1 MRINE
6 EKNKCWNLEN
16 ITLGTCYYPE
26 HWDSA
31 LWRDDLKRMKEH
43 GIQVIRIAEFAW
55 NKFEPREGEFNI
67 GWFDPFMKIAEEENI
82 SVIFCTPTAT
92 PPAWMTEKYPE
103 ILNADAQ
110 GNLYRHGMRRHYN
123 YTSGKYWE
131 LSRRL
136 IHKLAVHYCSYS
148 NVIGWQ
154 LDNEINCEIA
164 EFYGESDH
172 KAFRNYMKVK
182 FETLDNLNDKM
193 GTTFWNQTYTDW
205 EEIHLRRHT
214 LRGFNNPHM
223 ELEAKRFISY
233 AAYMFLKMQAD
244 AIRPYLKNGQ
254 FITTNGIFPNVDYQ
268 KLVPDVLDF
277 ITYDNYP
284 NFSYGL
290 DANPRKEGNLKDRN
304 SSFNLARVR
313 SISPVFGIMEQ
324 QSGPGGWNQSM
335 LQPMPKPGQMR
346 LWTMQAIAHG
356 ADYIGYFRWR
366 TCGYGTEIYWHG
378 LNDYSNEPNRRLEE
392 LKSIYEDTKRFNKAD
407 LAGARCQAR
416 YAVLRDYDN
425 DWDGAEDKM
434 YGPLADK
441 SMDGWFRAFQNN
453 HIPFDF
459 YYWRDETSAK
469 DLEQYDVLI
478 YPHPAILTK
487 ERADILREY
496 MEEGG
501 CVIFGSRT
509 GYKDEYGRCPMRPM
523 PGFAGELC
531 GVHVKDYTLLGPD
544 DDMEYVVWDGESVEA
559 LWFNDILEPTEGG
572 EILGVFKNN
581 YYDGEPALIR
591 KHVGNGWGY
600 YFGGG
605 FSENAANVFIRKLGM
620 KSVPY
625 LKNVPKEVETVLRS
639 KTIMIQKDGT
649 EVVRNYLFLL
659 NYTKEE
665 KKVELDRELED
676 ILHDEKVNG
685 CVKINGY
692 GVRCLVWEE
701 M

>member
-1 MRINE
+1 MDISKQ
-6 EKNKCWNLEN
+6 KNKCWNLDQ

-26 HWDSA
+26 HWDSS
-31 LWRDDLKRMKEH
+31 LWRDDLIRMKEH
-43 GIQVIRIAEFAW
+43 GIQVVRIAEFAW
-55 NKFEPREGEFNI
+55 NKFEPREGEFTI
-67 GWFDPFMKIAEEENI
+67 GWFDPFMKIAEEEGI

-92 PPAWMTEKYPE
+92 PPAWLTEKYPE
-103 ILNADAQ
+103 VLNADAQ
-110 GNLYRHGMRRHYN
+110 GILYRHGLRRHYN
-123 YTSGKYWE
+123 YTSPKYWE

-154 LDNEINCEIA
+154 LDNEINCEMA
-164 EFYGESDH
+164 EFHAESDH
-172 KAFRNYMKVK
+172 KAFRDYMRMK
-182 FETLDNLNDKM
+182 FETLDNLNEKM

-214 LRGFNNPHM
+214 VGGFNNPHM
-223 ELEAKRFISY
+223 ELEGKRFISY
-233 AAYMFLKMQAD
+233 AAYAFLKMQAE
-244 AIRPYLKNGQ
+244 AIRPYLKEDQ

-268 KLVPDVLDF
+268 RLVPEVLDF

-284 NFSYGL
+284 DFAYGM
-290 DANPRKEGNLKDRN
+290 DANPRQEGNLKDRN

-324 QSGPGGWNQSM
+324 QSGPGGWTGRI

-392 LKSIYEDTKRFNKAD
+392 LKTIHEETVRLSDAG
-407 LAGARCQAR
+407 LAGARYQAN
-416 YAVLRDYDN
+416 YAILRDYDN

-441 SMDGWFRAFQNN
+441 SMDGWFRAFQHN

-459 YYWRDETSAK
+459 YYWRDETTAEE
-469 DLEQYDVLI
+469 LGQYEILI
-478 YPHPAILTK
+478 YPHPAILTR
-487 ERADILREY
+487 ERADILMEY
-496 MEEGG
+496 MKNGG
-501 CVIFGSRT
+501 TVIFGSRT

-531 GVHVKDYTLLGPD
+531 GVRVKDYTLLGPD
-544 DDMEYVVWDGESVEA
+544 DDMEYVSWEGDRMEA
-559 LWFNDILEPTEGG
+559 PWFNDVLEQKEGG
-572 EILGVFKNN
+572 EILAVFQNN

-591 KHVGNGWGY
+591 KQNGKGWGY

-605 FSENAANVFIRKLGM
+605 FSEDTANGFIQKLGM
-620 KSVPY
+620 KPVRGVSHVPA
-625 LKNVPKEVETVLRS
+625 EVEAALRS
-639 KTIMIQKDGT
+639 KTVMIQTDGT

-665 KKVELDRELED
+665 KTVELENKFED
-676 ILHDEKVNG
+676 VLSGETLTG
-685 CVKINGY
+685 QVKLPGY
-692 GVRCLVWEE
+692 GVVCLMEE
-701 M
+701 ER

>member
-1 MRINE
+1 MDISKQ
-6 EKNKCWNLEN
+6 KNKCWNLDQ

-26 HWDSA
+26 HWDSS
-31 LWRDDLKRMKEH
+31 LWRDDLIRMKEH
-43 GIQVIRIAEFAW
+43 GIQVVRIAEFAW
-55 NKFEPREGEFNI
+55 NKFEPREGEFTI
-67 GWFDPFMKIAEEENI
+67 GWFDPFMKIAEEEGI

-92 PPAWMTEKYPE
+92 PPAWLTEKYPE
-103 ILNADAQ
+103 VLNADAQ
-110 GNLYRHGMRRHYN
+110 GLLYRHGLRRHYN
-123 YTSGKYWE
+123 YTSPKYWE

-154 LDNEINCEIA
+154 LDNEINCEMA
-164 EFYGESDH
+164 EFHAESDH
-172 KAFRNYMKVK
+172 KAFRDYMKVK
-182 FETLDNLNDKM
+182 FETLDNLNEKM
-193 GTTFWNQTYTDW
+193 GTAFWNQTYTDW
-205 EEIHLRRHT
+205 EEIYLRRHT
-214 LRGFNNPHM
+214 IGGFNNPHM
-223 ELEAKRFISY
+223 ELEGKRFISY
-233 AAYMFLKMQAD
+233 AAYAFLKMQAE
-244 AIRPYLKNGQ
+244 AIRPYLKEDQ
-254 FITTNGIFPNVDYQ
+254 FITTNGIFSNVDYQ
-268 KLVPDVLDF
+268 RLVPEVLDF

-284 NFSYGL
+284 DFAYGM
-290 DANPRKEGNLKDRN
+290 DANPRQEGNLKDRN

-324 QSGPGGWNQSM
+324 QSGPGGWTGRI

-392 LKSIYEDTKRFNKAD
+392 LKTIHEETVRLSDAG
-407 LAGARCQAR
+407 LAGARYQAN
-416 YAVLRDYDN
+416 YAILRDYDN

-441 SMDGWFRAFQNN
+441 SMDGWFRAFQHN

-459 YYWRDETSAK
+459 YYWRDETTAEE
-469 DLEQYDVLI
+469 LGQYEILI
-478 YPHPAILTK
+478 YPHPAILTR
-487 ERADILREY
+487 ERADILMEY
-496 MEEGG
+496 MKNGG
-501 CVIFGSRT
+501 TVIFGSRT

-531 GVHVKDYTLLGPD
+531 GVRVKDYTLLGPD
-544 DDMEYVVWDGESVEA
+544 DDMEYVSWEGDRMEA
-559 LWFNDILEPTEGG
+559 PWFNDVLEQKDGG
-572 EILGVFKNN
+572 EILAVFQNN

-591 KHVGNGWGY
+591 KQNGKGWGY

-605 FSENAANVFIRKLGM
+605 FSEDTANGFIQKLGM
-620 KSVPY
+620 KPVRGVSHVPA
-625 LKNVPKEVETVLRS
+625 EVEAALRS
-639 KTIMIQKDGT
+639 KTVMIQTDGT

-665 KKVELDRELED
+665 KTVELENKFED
-676 ILHDEKVNG
+676 VLSGETLTG
-685 CVKINGY
+685 RVKLPGY
-692 GVRCLVWEE
+692 GVVCLMEE
-701 M
+701 ER

>member
-1 MRINE
+1 MDISKQ
-6 EKNKCWNLEN
+6 KNKCWNLDQ

-26 HWDSA
+26 HWDSS
-31 LWRDDLKRMKEH
+31 LWRDDLIRMKEH
-43 GIQVIRIAEFAW
+43 GIQVVRIAEFAW
-55 NKFEPREGEFNI
+55 NKFEPREGEFTI
-67 GWFDPFMKIAEEENI
+67 GWFDPFMKIAEEEGI

-92 PPAWMTEKYPE
+92 PPAWLTEKYPE
-103 ILNADAQ
+103 VLNADAQ
-110 GNLYRHGMRRHYN
+110 GLLYRHGLRRHYN
-123 YTSGKYWE
+123 YTSPKYWE

-154 LDNEINCEIA
+154 LDNEINCEMA
-164 EFYGESDH
+164 EFHAESDH
-172 KAFRNYMKVK
+172 KAFRDYMRMK
-182 FETLDNLNDKM
+182 FETLDNLNEKM

-214 LRGFNNPHM
+214 VGGFNNPHM
-223 ELEAKRFISY
+223 ELEGKRFISY
-233 AAYMFLKMQAD
+233 AAYAFLKMQAE
-244 AIRPYLKNGQ
+244 AIRPYLKEDQ

-268 KLVPDVLDF
+268 RLVPEVLDF

-284 NFSYGL
+284 DFAYGM
-290 DANPRKEGNLKDRN
+290 DANPRQEGNLKDRN

-324 QSGPGGWNQSM
+324 QSGPGGWTGRI

-392 LKSIYEDTKRFNKAD
+392 LKTIHEETVRLSDAG
-407 LAGARCQAR
+407 LAGARYQAN
-416 YAVLRDYDN
+416 YAILRDYDN

-441 SMDGWFRAFQNN
+441 SMDGWFRAFQHN

-459 YYWRDETSAK
+459 YYWREDTTAE
-469 DLEQYDVLI
+469 DLGQYEILI
-478 YPHPAILTK
+478 YPHPAILTR
-487 ERADILREY
+487 ERADMLMEY
-496 MEEGG
+496 MKNGG
-501 CVIFGSRT
+501 TVIFGSRT

-531 GVHVKDYTLLGPD
+531 GVRVKDYTLLGPD
-544 DDMEYVVWDGESVEA
+544 DDMEYVSWEGDCMEA
-559 LWFNDILEPTEGG
+559 PWFNDVLEQKEGG
-572 EILGVFKNN
+572 EILAVFQNN

-591 KHVGNGWGY
+591 KQNGKGWGY

-605 FSENAANVFIRKLGM
+605 FSEDTANGFIQKLGM
-620 KSVPY
+620 KPVRGVSHVPA
-625 LKNVPKEVETVLRS
+625 EVEAALRS
-639 KTIMIQKDGT
+639 KTVMIQTDGT

-665 KKVELDRELED
+665 KTVELENKFED
-676 ILHDEKVNG
+676 VLSGETLTG
-685 CVKINGY
+685 QVKLPGY
-692 GVRCLVWEE
+692 GVVCLMEE
-701 M
+701 ER

>member
-1 MRINE
+1 MDISKQ
-6 EKNKCWNLEN
+6 KNKCWNLDQ

-26 HWDSA
+26 HWDSS
-31 LWRDDLKRMKEH
+31 LWRDDLIRMKEH
-43 GIQVIRIAEFAW
+43 GIQVVRIAEFAW
-55 NKFEPREGEFNI
+55 NKFEPREGEFTI
-67 GWFDPFMKIAEEENI
+67 GWFDPFMKIAEEEGI

-92 PPAWMTEKYPE
+92 PPAWLTEKYPE
-103 ILNADAQ
+103 VLNADAQ
-110 GNLYRHGMRRHYN
+110 GLLYRHGLRRHYN
-123 YTSGKYWE
+123 YTSPKYWE

-154 LDNEINCEIA
+154 LDNEINCEMA
-164 EFYGESDH
+164 EFHAESDH
-172 KAFRNYMKVK
+172 KAFRDYMRMK
-182 FETLDNLNDKM
+182 FETLDNLNEKM

-214 LRGFNNPHM
+214 VGGFNNPHM
-223 ELEAKRFISY
+223 ELDGKRFISY
-233 AAYMFLKMQAD
+233 AAYAFLKMQAE
-244 AIRPYLKNGQ
+244 AIRPYLKEDQ

-268 KLVPDVLDF
+268 RLVPEVLDF

-284 NFSYGL
+284 DFAYGM
-290 DANPRKEGNLKDRN
+290 DANPRQEGNLKDRN

-324 QSGPGGWNQSM
+324 QSGPGGWTGRI

-378 LNDYSNEPNRRLEE
+378 LNDYSNGPNRRLEE
-392 LKSIYEDTKRFNKAD
+392 LKTIHEETVRLSDAG
-407 LAGARCQAR
+407 LAGARYQAN
-416 YAVLRDYDN
+416 YAILRDYDN

-441 SMDGWFRAFQNN
+441 SMDGWFRAFQHN

-459 YYWRDETSAK
+459 YYWRDETTAEE
-469 DLEQYDVLI
+469 LGQYEILI
-478 YPHPAILTK
+478 YPHPAILTR
-487 ERADILREY
+487 ERADILMEY
-496 MEEGG
+496 MKNGG
-501 CVIFGSRT
+501 TVIFGSRT

-531 GVHVKDYTLLGPD
+531 GVRVKDYTLLGPD
-544 DDMEYVVWDGESVEA
+544 DDMEYVSWEGDRMEA
-559 LWFNDILEPTEGG
+559 PWFNDVLEQKEGG
-572 EILGVFKNN
+572 EILAVFQNN

-591 KHVGNGWGY
+591 KQNGKGWGY

-605 FSENAANVFIRKLGM
+605 FSEDTANGFIQKLGM
-620 KSVPY
+620 KPVRGVSHVPA
-625 LKNVPKEVETVLRS
+625 EVEAALRS
-639 KTIMIQKDGT
+639 KTVMIQTDGT

-665 KKVELDRELED
+665 KTVELENKFED
-676 ILHDEKVNG
+676 VLSGETLTG
-685 CVKINGY
+685 QVKLPGY
-692 GVRCLVWEE
+692 GVVCLMEE
-701 M
+701 ER